1 MRVAL
6 CLRSFAVCAALA
18 CGHALG
24 QLTPTAG
31 LNSLPEVPF
40 AQLTQQDRNPL
51 GAKALAINAAD
62 WKHAETEHFIYHY
75 QRSYVATPVAVEAE
89 FHFRVVLKEVAK
101 ADVPWTEKA
110 HIYIFEKPADWQSF
124 QSAGQL
130 EPWTG
135 GIQSGSS
142 LFIVRNPAYK
152 FTDNSLG
159 HEVVH
164 LIVRRLYGT
173 RVPLWLNEGLAQ
185 CLSKNAH
192 ASYQRAR
199 GYLSKPYSNGIPAEK
214 LFALSTLTTMPYPP
228 AAQVET
234 FYDQSERLVRF
245 LVAADRAK
253 FLELLQLVANG
264 ESIEAALARTASAA
278 FPTLAA
284 VEEKFRPYAIKDA
297 STVALQDR

>member
-1 MRVAL
+1 MRVVIFLLQLAIAVQ
-6 CLRSFAVCAALA
+6 FAPA
-18 CGHALG
+18 
-24 QLTPTAG
+24 QTG

-40 AQLTQQDRNPL
+40 AALTQQDRNPL

-62 WKHAETEHFIYHY
+62 WKHAETDHFIYHY

-89 FHFRVVLKEVAK
+89 FHFRVVLKELAKTEVA
-101 ADVPWTEKA
+101 WTEKA
-110 HIYIFEKPADWQSF
+110 HIYIFEKPADWESF
-124 QSAGQL
+124 QTAGQL

-135 GIQSGSS
+135 GMQSGSS

-159 HEVVH
+159 HEIVH
-164 LIVRRLYGT
+164 LMVRRLYGA

-199 GYLSKPYSNGIPAEK
+199 GYLAKPYSNGIGAEK
-214 LFALSTLTTMPYPP
+214 LLPLSRLTMMHYPP
-228 AAQVET
+228 AAEVET

-253 FLELLQLVANG
+253 FLELFQLTANG
-264 ESIEAALARTASAA
+264 EAFESALSRAGIPELSSLIA
-278 FPTLAA
+278 L
-284 VEEKFRPYAIKDA
+284 EEKFKPYATKDA
-297 STVALQDR
+297 TAVALQDR